1 MNWPIEL
8 QAPSCKHLEL
18 DRSLDQGY
26 SRIKKKEKRT
36 YAKLNAS
43 RPRTVVTR
51 RIKPARARN
60 WQPRPRVITSVYK
73 LSNQPTQSS
82 SPQAKG
88 SSFKPEATSSRILE
102 PGYKRTSLGSGEQAT
117 RTNEFFGWDTKKLI
131 WWGDRRTLLTNVNF
145 SSTRKKFPLG
155 A

>member
-1 MNWPIEL
+1 MNWPIKL
-8 QAPSCKHLEL
+8 QAPSCKQLTL
-18 DRSLDQGY
+18 DRSLDLGY
-26 SRIKKKEKRT
+26 CRIKKKEKRT

-51 RIKPARARN
+51 RNKPARARN
-60 WQPRPRVITSVYK
+60 WQPRTRVITSVYK
-73 LSNQPTQSS
+73 LSNQLTQST

-102 PGYKRTSLGSGEQAT
+102 PGYKRTSLGSGEPAT

-131 WWGDRRTLLTNVNF
+131 WWGDRRTLLTFVNL
-145 SSTRKKFPLG
+145 SSTRNQFPL
-155 A
+155 